1 MIRGAHNFLLV
12 GVLIGAG
19 AASSMVGNAQ
29 ATPTASSDVLSAL
42 LIEVRGLRTAIEQM
56 ASGTPRVQLALG
68 RLQIQEQRVAEVVRR
83 LDTARASL
91 RELQMRAEL
100 EQQPWTMM
108 MQEGLN
114 QQPPADPNERKAMEE
129 MMKQMKANRQVMAGE
144 IQRLQTEEAALSQDL
159 ANEQGRWSQLNQQ
172 LDELERSL
180 TRRPQ

>member
-1 MIRGAHNFLLV
+1 
-12 GVLIGAG
+12 
-19 AASSMVGNAQ
+19 
-29 ATPTASSDVLSAL
+29 
-42 LIEVRGLRTAIEQM
+42 
-56 ASGTPRVQLALG
+56 
-68 RLQIQEQRVAEVVRR
+68 
-83 LDTARASL
+83 
-91 RELQMRAEL
+91 
-100 EQQPWTMM
+100 M